1 VNGLGQRVKKNN
13 GSDIFFAYDE
23 AGHLI
28 GEYDA
33 SGAAIEETVWLGDMP
48 VAVLKP
54 NATSFDVFYIWTDN
68 LGTPRLITDTA
79 NQSRWEWANTDPFGN
94 NLPNEDPAGLG
105 TFEYNLRFPG
115 QYYDAEK
122 GSNYNYFRDYDPS
135 IGRYVESDPTGLRA
149 GLNTYAYVAQNP
161 LARKDVYGL
170 GFFDWIDHWWNGQKG
185 HGGMGIG
192 AEAYGKILGAQCAKD
207 CKPFRAP
214 RDKLL
219 IAIDICDRLQPNV
232 QKDPYTG
239 GDVLLTCAHEC
250 VDLVEK
256 NCKECSQ

>member
-1 VNGLGQRVKKNN
+1 MSPQILRVCQ
-13 GSDIFFAYDE
+13 SPTWSSTIPDRQP
-23 AGHLI
+23 
-28 GEYDA
+28 A
-33 SGAAIEETVWLGDMP
+33 S
-48 VAVLKP
+48 
-54 NATSFDVFYIWTDN
+54 
-68 LGTPRLITDTA
+68 
-79 NQSRWEWANTDPFGN
+79 SRRARAKF
-94 NLPNEDPAGLG
+94 
-105 TFEYNLRFPG
+105 
-115 QYYDAEK
+115 
-122 GSNYNYFRDYDPS
+122 NYNYFRDYDPS

-185 HGGMGIG
+185 HGGMGLG